1 MSLDISGPFTLLS
14 QGPGR
19 IGDNPY
25 FSGNHLTLSC
35 VRETI
40 EMNEPRRDPTHMAAY
55 APAGLLVLYVFIRLL
70 F

>member
-1 MSLDISGPFTLLS
+1 MG
-14 QGPGR
+14 G
-19 IGDNPY
+19 NPY
-25 FSGNHLTLSC
+25 SSGNHLTLSC